1 MSTNTVDL
9 TATRQVNIF
18 AGKLRSLS
26 QTKEKLV
33 NLTETPEIVE
43 WPKTHYVYVEKIGSF
58 QTNAPEAWQN
68 LHSSV
73 SRIAENNQITGYLS
87 LYKMG
92 PQIYRA
98 GVALAEPP
106 AKLPEGIAYMEFN
119 GGKYSRFVLTGPY
132 SNLGRATGRV
142 VELITETK
150 LPLRDDYFI
159 ENYVNDP
166 RTTPEEQLISQIL
179 IPTR

>member
-1 MSTNTVDL
+1 
-9 TATRQVNIF
+9 
-18 AGKLRSLS
+18 
-26 QTKEKLV
+26 V

-43 WPKTHYVYVEKIGSF
+43 WPKTHYVFVEKIGPF

-68 LHSSV
+68 LHSFV
-73 SRIAENNQITGYLS
+73 PRIAEHNQITGYLS

-92 PQIYRA
+92 PKIYRA
-98 GVALAEPP
+98 GVALAGPP
-106 AKLPEGIAYMEFN
+106 AKLPEGISGMEFM

-142 VELITETK
+142 MELISQTN

-166 RTTPEEQLISQIL
+166 RTTPEGQLITEIL
-179 IPTR
+179 VPSI

>member
-1 MSTNTVDL
+1 
-9 TATRQVNIF
+9 
-18 AGKLRSLS
+18 
-26 QTKEKLV
+26 V

-43 WPKTHYVYVEKIGSF
+43 WPKTHYVYVEKIGPF

-73 SRIAENNQITGYLS
+73 AYIAEHNQIIGYLS
-87 LYKMG
+87 LYKME
-92 PQIYRA
+92 PQAYRA
-98 GVALAEPP
+98 GVAIAGPP
-106 AKLPEGIAYMEFN
+106 AMLPVGISYLEFN

-142 VELITETK
+142 MELVTETR
-150 LPLRDDYFI
+150 LPLRNDYFI

-179 IPTR
+179 VPTL

>member
-1 MSTNTVDL
+1 MVDL
-9 TATRQVNIF
+9 TATGHINIF
-18 AGKLRSLS
+18 ARKCRPIA
-26 QTKEKLV
+26 QTKEHLV

-43 WPKTHYVYVEKIGSF
+43 WPKTHYVYVEKIGPF
-58 QTNAPEAWQN
+58 QANAHEAWQN

-73 SRIAENNQITGYLS
+73 SRIAEHNQITGYMS

-98 GVALAEPP
+98 GVALAGSP
-106 AKLPEGIAYMEFN
+106 ANLPEGIACMEFN

-132 SNLGRATGRV
+132 ANLGNATTRV
-142 VELITETK
+142 IELITQTK

-166 RTTPEEQLISQIL
+166 RTTPEEQLITQIL
-179 IPTR
+179 VPTV

>member
-1 MSTNTVDL
+1 MVDL
-9 TATRQVNIF
+9 TETGYINIF
-18 AGKLRSLS
+18 ARKVAQIS
-26 QTKEKLV
+26 QTKEHLV

-43 WPKTHYVYVEKIGSF
+43 WPKTHYVYVERIGPF
-58 QTNAPEAWQN
+58 QTNAQEAWES

-73 SRIAENNQITGYLS
+73 AGIVEHNQITGYLS

-92 PQIYRA
+92 PQVYRA
-98 GVALAEPP
+98 GVALAGTP
-106 AKLPEGIAYMEFN
+106 AKLPEGISYMEFN

-142 VELITETK
+142 MELITQTK
-150 LPLRDDYFI
+150 LPLRDGYFI

-179 IPTR
+179 VPTV